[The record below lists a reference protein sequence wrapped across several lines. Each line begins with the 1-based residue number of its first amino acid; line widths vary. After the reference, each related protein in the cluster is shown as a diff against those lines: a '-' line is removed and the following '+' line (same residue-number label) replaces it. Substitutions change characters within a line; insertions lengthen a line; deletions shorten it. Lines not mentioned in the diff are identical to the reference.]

1 MLGVVHVDHG
11 AEELV
16 DLDGQVTDVGTCAT
30 LEQVGVT
37 ADMPDVI
44 MTNKCAVSRP
54 WRDGGVL
61 HHPLF
66 KELEGRLFAKS
77 FERSI
82 TPVAG
87 LCPELR
93 VREIDICEGYN
104 GKIHAGRIGDS
115 TVVCMAE
122 FTFFVDADLYMM
134 NGGELAATEEDLHE
148 MGVWGVDIPK
158 EYGMDLGDRVP
169 VRVNGSSAGIRFYS
183 KLLGMKDP
191 LQLEEM
197 DRVLAAAE
205 AKEASSEE

>member
-1 MLGVVHVDHG
+1 
-11 AEELV
+11 
-16 DLDGQVTDVGTCAT
+16 
-30 LEQVGVT
+30 
-37 ADMPDVI
+37 MPDVV
-44 MTNKCAVSRP
+44 MSNKCAISRP
-54 WRDGGVL
+54 WWDGGVL
-61 HHPLF
+61 HQAL
-66 KELEGRLFAKS
+66 LEEMEGGLFAKS
-77 FERSI
+77 LEGAI

-93 VREIDICEGYN
+93 VREIDICERYN

-158 EYGMDLGDRVP
+158 EYGMDLGDRIP
-169 VRVNGSSAGIRFYS
+169 VRVNGTSAGIRFYC
-183 KLLGMKDP
+183 KLLSMKDA